1 MKKTTNTRLLVN
13 VGYEYAFIPTDKLQA
28 DKLQGISLKEAGKII
43 VDGVER
49 AVFKAETFAE
59 SQKLDALFDSEDIKT
74 FRIQ

>member
-13 VGYEYAFIPTDKLQA
+13 VGYEYAFIPTDKLQ
-28 DKLQGISLKEAGKII
+28 GISLKEAGKII
-43 VDGVER
+43 VDGVEC

-74 FRIQ
+74 FRI

>member
-1 MKKTTNTRLLVN
+1 MTKNINTRLLVN
-13 VGYEYAFIPTDKLQA
+13 VGYEYAFIPTDN
-28 DKLQGISLKEAGKII
+28 LQGISLKEAGKII
-43 VDGVER
+43 VDEVER